1 MEQSDW
7 LIIVIGPLS
16 YLTPGET
23 NFVFECGLF
32 HEEIKL
38 VSPSGHVHVYYMD
51 IKTPKLRHLHHFL
64 NSF

>member
-1 MEQSDW
+1 MQRVYSEQCPVQSDW
-7 LIIVIGPLS
+7 LILITGPLS

-38 VSPSGHVHVYYMD
+38 VSLSGHVHVYNMHMD
-51 IKTPKLRHLHHFL
+51 ID
-64 NSF
+64 

>member
-51 IKTPKLRHLHHFL
+51 ID
-64 NSF
+64 